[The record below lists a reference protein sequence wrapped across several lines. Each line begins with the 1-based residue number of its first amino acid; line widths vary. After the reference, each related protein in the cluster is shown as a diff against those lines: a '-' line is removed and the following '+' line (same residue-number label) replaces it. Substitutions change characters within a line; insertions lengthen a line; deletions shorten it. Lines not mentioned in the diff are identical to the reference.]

1 MATAT
6 DGHLLLQEL
15 SMIETKIFKDP
26 EGLKLFQE
34 YASDIA
40 DPKACKIV
48 LMH

>member
-1 MATAT
+1 
-6 DGHLLLQEL
+6 
-15 SMIETKIFKDP
+15 MIETNIFKDT
-26 EGLKLFQE
+26 EGVKLFQE